1 MSFLLTG
8 NQQASAGVNNASF
21 LPADYIQRKA
31 EIRNNLVVLSLFAL
45 VMMGVGGAFYM
56 TNRAKVQLGQEYST
70 LRQACEEESK
80 QIEALKKLQDQRAV
94 MLEKAEI
101 TAALL
106 EPVPRWAVL
115 AELRYRMPEAIRLD
129 SFEIKGSRSAG
140 SGGSLAN
147 IPKIKTLVDN
157 AAAQSSQAAKPKVV
171 APSFAY
177 TLTVSGT
184 AGNNNEVADYL
195 QSLKASPVLSDVELT
210 FIREQR
216 EEKEVLRKFEI
227 TATLRSETDQAK
239 LGESI
244 RSLIAKG
251 TGNEPEPAKP
261 QPTSPQT
268 PGNETK
274 PAQPVDQQVSEA
286 KEGQ

>member
-1 MSFLLTG
+1 VSFLLTG

-80 QIEALKKLQDQRAV
+80 QIEALKKLQEQRAV

-140 SGGSLAN
+140 SGGAVPNL
-147 IPKIKTLVDN
+147 PKIKTLVDN
-157 AAAQSSQAAKPKVV
+157 AAAQSEKAAKPKVV
-171 APSFAY
+171 APSFEY

-184 AGNNNEVADYL
+184 ATNNNEVADYL
-195 QSLKASPVLSDVELT
+195 QSLKASPVLNNVELT

-251 TGNEPEPAKP
+251 SGNESEPAKP

-268 PGNETK
+268 PGNEAK
-274 PAQPVDQQVSEA
+274 PAQPANQQVSEA

>member
-1 MSFLLTG
+1 VSFLLTG

-80 QIEALKKLQDQRAV
+80 QIEALKKLQEQRAV

-140 SGGSLAN
+140 SGGAVPNL
-147 IPKIKTLVDN
+147 PKIKTLVDN
-157 AAAQSSQAAKPKVV
+157 AAAQSEKAAKPKVV
-171 APSFAY
+171 APSFEY

-184 AGNNNEVADYL
+184 ATNNNEVADYL
-195 QSLKASPVLSDVELT
+195 QSLKASPVLN
-210 FIREQR
+210 IREQR

-251 TGNEPEPAKP
+251 SGNESEPAKP

-268 PGNETK
+268 PGNEAK
-274 PAQPVDQQVSEA
+274 PAQPANQQVSEA

>member
-70 LRQACEEESK
+70 LRPACEEESK

-251 TGNEPEPAKP
+251 TGNEPQPAKP
-261 QPTSPQT
+261 RPTSPQT

>member
-1 MSFLLTG
+1 VSFLLTG

-251 TGNEPEPAKP
+251 TGNEPQPAKP
-261 QPTSPQT
+261 RPTSPQT

>member
-80 QIEALKKLQDQRAV
+80 QIEALKKLQEQRAV

-140 SGGSLAN
+140 SGGAVPNL
-147 IPKIKTLVDN
+147 PKIKTLVDN
-157 AAAQSSQAAKPKVV
+157 AAAQSEKAAKPKVV
-171 APSFAY
+171 APSFEY

-184 AGNNNEVADYL
+184 ATNNNEVADYL
-195 QSLKASPVLSDVELT
+195 QSLKASPVLNNVELT

-251 TGNEPEPAKP
+251 SGNETEPAKP

-274 PAQPVDQQVSEA
+274 PAQPANQQVSEA

>member
-80 QIEALKKLQDQRAV
+80 QIEALKKLQEQRAV

-140 SGGSLAN
+140 SGGAVPNL
-147 IPKIKTLVDN
+147 PKIKTLVDN
-157 AAAQSSQAAKPKVV
+157 AAAQSEKAAKPKVV
-171 APSFAY
+171 APSFEY

-184 AGNNNEVADYL
+184 ATNNNEVADYL
-195 QSLKASPVLSDVELT
+195 QSLKASPVLNNVELT

-251 TGNEPEPAKP
+251 SGNESEPAKP

-268 PGNETK
+268 PGNEAK
-274 PAQPVDQQVSEA
+274 PAQPANQQVSEA